1 MKLQLLKETKVP
13 SVVWLG
19 AFIILGFTLR
29 FYVFLNATTIS
40 VDSFNYVN
48 MAKGFLEG
56 DLTEGIN
63 VIRRPLYPLLLGL
76 SSNLTGDYE
85 LAGRIVSLAFGT
97 AAIAV
102 SFYLARSVYNERA
115 GLFAAFFVA
124 IHPYMVRY
132 SGDVLTEGLY
142 YFLVAMLVLFGLKAV
157 SQRSTALMS
166 AAALF
171 AILAYLTRPGAIII
185 WAVITIWAV
194 SGNFTRIRQDWRER
208 VGPLVVG
215 CLIFITMAVP
225 YIILT
230 PGAGGELDIGNGLSL
245 SSLEPVLSILFS
257 FGLGERIL
265 KFLADFPK
273 GFTLPFLALFIFGV
287 FVRKR
292 EGFSSSEFYLMAIM
306 LITWLFYLCV
316 SPSERYFV
324 HLMPIALVFSAAG
337 FCHIEDRLKA
347 RARRP
352 VLLTAALVLA
362 ICAVEL
368 PQGLVS
374 LHAHRLPERQ
384 AGEWLKEHAEGP
396 YTIMAR
402 RPIIAFYA
410 DGGFVFLPG
419 ETMEEVIE
427 YGKQE
432 GAEYVAGYT
441 SSLRKNIPDFDLEK
455 ERFLT
460 ELRRFSAGRDDEFV
474 LYRVAHER

>member
-19 AFIILGFTLR
+19 ALIILGFTLR
-29 FYVFLNATTIS
+29 LYVLFNAVTVS

-56 DLTEGIN
+56 DLTEGISA
-63 VIRRPLYPLLLGL
+63 IRRPLYPLLLGL
-76 SSNLTGDYE
+76 SSNVTGDYE
-85 LAGRIVSLAFGT
+85 LAGRIVSLVFGT
-97 AAIAV
+97 AAIVV

-115 GLFAAFFVA
+115 GFFAAFFVA
-124 IHPYMVRY
+124 IHVYMVRY

-142 YFLVAMLVLFGLKAV
+142 YFLVAMLVLLGLMAV

-166 AAALF
+166 VAALF
-171 AILAYLTRPGAIII
+171 AILAYLTRPGAIILWGI
-185 WAVITIWAV
+185 ITLWV
-194 SGNFTRIRQDWRER
+194 VVYNFARIREDWKRR
-208 VGPLVVG
+208 IGPFVVG
-215 CLIFITMAVP
+215 FLILIAMAVP
-225 YIILT
+225 YLILI
-230 PGAGGELDIGNGLSL
+230 PGEGGALGIADGFSINSL
-245 SSLEPVLSILFS
+245 KPVLSVFFS
-257 FGLGERIL
+257 FGYIEKLL
-265 KFLADFPK
+265 KFLQDFPE

-292 EGFSSSEFYLMAIM
+292 EGLSSSEYYLIAVMLIPWVFYLS
-306 LITWLFYLCV
+306 V
-316 SPSERYFV
+316 NPSERYFT

-368 PQGLVS
+368 PRGLVS

-384 AGEWLKEHAEGP
+384 AGEWLKQHAEGP

-427 YGKQE
+427 YGKQK

-441 SSLRKNIPDFDLEK
+441 SSLRKNIPDFDLEQ

-460 ELRRFSAGRDDEFV
+460 ELRRFSAGGDDEFV
-474 LYRVAHER
+474 LYRVAQEG